1 MIGPENT
8 VDEGRELIG
17 VPPKV
22 EKANS
27 KILLTVICG
36 VGEHFENLR
45 ILSEVS
51 TDGVSGINGADV
63 KKRII
68 LIMTERLMEKLNF
81 KRKLML
87 SAAGLLT
94 VATPVVLGLLHATQS
109 RAQSQNAATTSAAY
123 DVASIKP
130 NKSGTNTVRLMFT
143 PDGLSATNGT
153 AQMLVDVAYGVE
165 NNQISGAP
173 SWLNSERCDI
183 EAKMDRSTAD
193 ELRKLDE
200 EQRRVQTQKMLQ
212 ALLALHRETKELPI
226 YALVVAKDGPK
237 LQEAKPGD
245 TYPNGIKSPDGPAGA
260 GMMFMGRE
268 GLRAQGIPIENLVR
282 HLSRQLGRTVVDRTG
297 LTGKYDF
304 TLKWTADERQAPMLR
319 GAEGTQP
326 GSGGTSEPESS
337 GPSIFTAIQ
346 EQLGLK
352 LESQKGPVE
361 ILVIDHVE
369 RPSEN

>member
-1 MIGPENT
+1 MNSAK
-8 VDEGRELIG
+8 LIA

-22 EKANS
+22 EQSTS
-27 KILLTVICG
+27 KILLTMING
-36 VGEHFENLR
+36 VGEYSENLR
-45 ILSEVS
+45 ILF
-51 TDGVSGINGADV
+51 GVSADLRV
-63 KKRII
+63 RA
-68 LIMTERLMEKLNF
+68 ERVMEKLNSS
-81 KRKLML
+81 RKLML

-94 VATPVVLGLLHATQS
+94 VATPVVGGLLHATRS
-109 RAQSQNAATTSAAY
+109 RAQSQHAATTSAIY

-130 NKSGTNTVRLMFT
+130 NKSGTNMVRLLFT

-153 AQMLVDVAYGVE
+153 AQMLINVAYGVE

-173 SWLNSERCDI
+173 SWRNSERYDI

-193 ELRKLDE
+193 ELRKLGEDE
-200 EQRRVQTQKMLQ
+200 RRVQTQKMLQ
-212 ALLALHRETKELPI
+212 ALLADRFRLTLHREAKELPI
-226 YALVVAKDGPK
+226 YALVVAKGGPK

-245 TYPNGIKSPDGPAGA
+245 TYPNGIKGPDGPAGA
-260 GMMFMGRE
+260 GVMFLGRA

-304 TLKWTADERQAPMLR
+304 ILKWTLDERQAPMPKGTE
-319 GAEGTQP
+319 GAQP
-326 GSGGTSEPESS
+326 GSADTSEPESS

-346 EQLGLK
+346 GHLGLK

-361 ILVIDHVE
+361 MLVIEHVE